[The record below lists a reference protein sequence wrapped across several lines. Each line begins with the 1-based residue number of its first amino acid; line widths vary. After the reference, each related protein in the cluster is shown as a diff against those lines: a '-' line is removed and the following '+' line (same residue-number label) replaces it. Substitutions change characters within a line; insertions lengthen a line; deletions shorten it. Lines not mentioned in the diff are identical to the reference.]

1 MELVKSVIVL
11 IDIFFAEY
19 QLLFWLI
26 IFVLFLKMWTIKLQ
40 TLKKLSTKIS
50 EKQDKTPLIPN
61 EKLDGEK
68 EILTV

>member
-1 MELVKSVIVL
+1 MELVESVIVL

-50 EKQDKTPLIPN
+50 VKQDKTPLVPN